1 MILTVK
7 IVFTLATLAYLAGLR
22 VRHSNNT
29 LHRKLMALGF
39 LLTLGIAVILVVGVH
54 GFGSTYAPAPWL
66 VSLTGSEHRAHIVL
80 LVHRGFATLTLVLLI
95 TQIVSGI
102 RRRPLHGRLAPWTV
116 CCWMVSF
123 VSGLFVFV

>member
-1 MILTVK
+1 MILAVK
-7 IVFTLATLAYLAGLR
+7 IVFTLATLTYLAGLR
-22 VRHSNNT
+22 VRHSNNA

-54 GFGSTYAPAPWL
+54 GFGGTYGPAPWL
-66 VSLTGSEHRAHIVL
+66 VSLTGSERGAHIVL

-95 TQIVSGI
+95 TQIVTGI

-116 CCWMVSF
+116 TCWMVSF
-123 VSGLFVFV
+123 VSGLLIFV